1 VTDGPER
8 YGNYDPF
15 EDTGD
20 WPFRDAPPPEES
32 SEREDPFAAD
42 AAPQLITAPVEAEE
56 PVAERLVPEPE
67 PEPEQPDP
75 ESEPALAS
83 AAPLSDPEPEPE
95 PELELEPDFEPEPR
109 PAEPEAVEPEPVEPE
124 AVEQGE
130 EDEPQQMGDVAVVAD
145 ELVDEEIAEEDEL
158 EPMALPAVA
167 DHAAGELSIP
177 DGVDVLTGAPHG
189 FRRSVGVVVSRFNG
203 EITTGM
209 LEHAL
214 QALRECHVADD
225 AITVVPVPGAFELPL
240 TALALAKTRR
250 FACVVALGCIIRGE
264 TPHFDVIAGEAAS
277 GLQLAAIETGIP
289 VSFGVLTCDTREQA
303 EARIGR
309 AADAARTALE
319 MADLFSHVR
328 TRTAQS

>member
-1 VTDGPER
+1 MTDSPER

-32 SEREDPFAAD
+32 QEREDPVRRRRPAA
-42 AAPQLITAPVEAEE
+42 ARTAPVEAEE
-56 PVAERLVPEPE
+56 PVAEQIAPEPEPE
-67 PEPEQPDP
+67 PEPEQPEP
-75 ESEPALAS
+75 EPALPRAGARAARARAGESRAAAAAEVADEAS
-83 AAPLSDPEPEPE
+83 SPEPEPE
-95 PELELEPDFEPEPR
+95 PEEEPDEVSEESADEETESAEEDELEPV
-109 PAEPEAVEPEPVEPE
+109 AEAAEV
-124 AVEQGE
+124 
-130 EDEPQQMGDVAVVAD
+130 
-145 ELVDEEIAEEDEL
+145 EIAEEDEL
-158 EPMALPAVA
+158 EPMAVPAAA
-167 DHAAGELSIP
+167 DHAAGALLIP

-189 FRRSVGVVVSRFNG
+189 FRRSVGIVVSRFNG
-203 EITTGM
+203 EITTAM
-209 LEHAL
+209 LE
-214 QALRECHVADD
+214 QALEALRDCHVADD

-250 FACVVALGCIIRGE
+250 FACIVALGCIIRGE

-303 EARIGR
+303 EARVDR

-328 TRTAQS
+328 TRAAQG

>member
-1 VTDGPER
+1 MTDSTER
-8 YGNYDPF
+8 YGTYDPF

-32 SEREDPFAAD
+32 QEREDVFAAD
-42 AAPQLITAPVEAEE
+42 VPAKLATAPVEAEE
-56 PVAERLVPEPE
+56 PVAEQIAQEPPEPEAEPALPEPEPALPESVVASAAAAEVAGEAVEPE
-67 PEPEQPDP
+67 PEPEEEPDDVSE
-75 ESEPALAS
+75 ESADEEAES
-83 AAPLSDPEPEPE
+83 AEED
-95 PELELEPDFEPEPR
+95 ELEPV
-109 PAEPEAVEPEPVEPE
+109 AEAAEV
-124 AVEQGE
+124 
-130 EDEPQQMGDVAVVAD
+130 
-145 ELVDEEIAEEDEL
+145 EIAEEDEL
-158 EPMALPAVA
+158 EPMAVPAAA
-167 DHAAGELSIP
+167 DHAAGALLIP

-203 EITTGM
+203 EITTAM
-209 LEHAL
+209 LE
-214 QALRECHVADD
+214 QALEALRDCHVADD

-250 FACVVALGCIIRGE
+250 FACIVALGCIIRGE

-303 EARIGR
+303 EARVDR

-328 TRTAQS
+328 TRAAQG